1 MWMSAVLLVPL
12 LPLLTSL
19 IVVAGSGAARH
30 RVKIAVWPIGA
41 ALGGAVVTESIF
53 GMPGFGQFAAK
64 SAERGDVPAVQGVLV
79 VSIVLVVVFNL
90 LVNVILARVTPAS
103 ARGV

>member
-30 RVKIAVWPIGA
+30 RVNIADNGW
-41 ALGGAVVTESIF
+41 LNE
-53 GMPGFGQFAAK
+53 
-64 SAERGDVPAVQGVLV
+64 PAT
-79 VSIVLVVVFNL
+79 F
-90 LVNVILARVTPAS
+90 
-103 ARGV
+103 

>member
-30 RVKIAVWPIGA
+30 RVNIAVWPIGA
-41 ALGGAVVTESIF
+41 ALTLYVVATQGPITLRLYDPTMAGSFPVPLGLYVDRLSAVMMVLISAIGTIIYAYSI
-53 GMPGFGQFAAK
+53 
-64 SAERGDVPAVQGVLV
+64 EY
-79 VSIVLVVVFNL
+79 
-90 LVNVILARVTPAS
+90 
-103 ARGV
+103 